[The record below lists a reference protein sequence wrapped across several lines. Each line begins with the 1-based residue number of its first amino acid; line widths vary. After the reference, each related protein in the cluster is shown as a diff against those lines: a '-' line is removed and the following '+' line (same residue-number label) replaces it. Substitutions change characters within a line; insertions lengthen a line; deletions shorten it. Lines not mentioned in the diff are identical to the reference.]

1 VAESGHARPL
11 FYRETLF
18 FYFYFFVV
26 RSIKRLTISA
36 EPSARS
42 AERAGLDHAS

>member
-18 FYFYFFVV
+18 FYFFVV